1 MGALT
6 PEIKERLYKLGTTNI
21 SDAMDALGFSN
32 VCRGI
37 APLYESCKKIVGE
50 AITQRFL
57 PTDNLP
63 KQKHGGME
71 TIQNAAP
78 GSVVVVE
85 GSNSYDMNTCGG
97 VAATAAC
104 MNGLAGWVSDGL
116 VRDVDEIVEL
126 NFPMY
131 CKGRTVLTARGR
143 FMEGGINEPICCGGA
158 LCRFG
163 DIVVGDKSGVVIIP
177 QEKLEAVTAK
187 AEEIAAKE
195 DEMIRSI
202 KQGAALGEVDLKAD
216 YENMLKK

>member
-6 PEIKERLYKLGTTNI
+6 QELRERLYKVGTTNI

-32 VCRGI
+32 VCHGI

-50 AITQRFL
+50 AITQRFI

-85 GSNSYDMNTCGG
+85 GSVRPDMNTCGG
-97 VAATAAC
+97 IAATAAC
-104 MNGLAGWVSDGL
+104 MNGLSGWVSDGL

-126 NFPMY
+126 DFPMY

-143 FMEGGINEPICCGGA
+143 FMEAAINEPVCCGGA

-177 QEKLEAVTAK
+177 QERLEEVTAR
-187 AEEIAAKE
+187 AEDIAAKE
-195 DEMIRSI
+195 EAMIRSI
-202 KQGAALGEVDLKAD
+202 KEGAALGEVDKKAN
-216 YENMLKK
+216 YENMLK

>member
-6 PEIKERLYKLGTTNI
+6 AELRERLYKVGTTNI

-32 VCRGI
+32 VCHGI
-37 APLYESCKKIVGE
+37 VPLYESCKKIVGE
-50 AITQRFL
+50 AITQRFI
-57 PTDNLP
+57 PTDHLP

-85 GSNSYDMNTCGG
+85 GSVRPDMNTCGG
-97 VAATAAC
+97 IAATAAC
-104 MNGLAGWVSDGL
+104 MNGLEGWVSDGL
-116 VRDVDEIVEL
+116 VRDVDEIVDL

-143 FMEGGINEPICCGGA
+143 FMEAAINEPICCGGA

-177 QEKLEAVTAK
+177 QERLEEVTAK

-195 DEMIRSI
+195 EAMLQSIRA
-202 KQGAALGEVDLKAD
+202 GAALGEVDTKAN
-216 YENMLKK
+216 YENMLK

>member
-6 PEIKERLYKLGTTNI
+6 PELRERLYKLSTTNI

-32 VCRGI
+32 VCQGI

-50 AITQRFL
+50 AITQRFI

-71 TIQNAAP
+71 AIQKAAP

-85 GSNSYDMNTCGG
+85 GSVRPDMNTCGG
-97 VAATAAC
+97 IAATAAC
-104 MNGLAGWVSDGL
+104 MNKLSGWVSDGL
-116 VRDVDEIVEL
+116 VRDVDEIVDL
-126 NFPMY
+126 DFPMY

-143 FMEGGINEPICCGGA
+143 FMEGAINEPICCGGA

-177 QEKLEAVTAK
+177 QERLEEVTAK
-187 AEEIAAKE
+187 AEVLAVKE
-195 DEMIRSI
+195 EEMIRSI
-202 KQGAALGEVDLKAD
+202 KEGAALGDVDKKAN
-216 YENMLKK
+216 YENMLK

>member
-6 PEIKERLYKLGTTNI
+6 AELRERLYKVGTTNI

-32 VCRGI
+32 VCHGI
-37 APLYESCKKIVGE
+37 EPLYESCKKIVGE
-50 AITQRFL
+50 AITQRFI
-57 PTDNLP
+57 PTDHLP

-85 GSNSYDMNTCGG
+85 GSVRPDMNTCGG
-97 VAATAAC
+97 IAATAAC
-104 MNGLAGWVSDGL
+104 MNGLEGWVSDGL

-126 NFPMY
+126 GFPMY

-143 FMEGGINEPICCGGA
+143 FMEAAINEPICCGGA

-177 QEKLEAVTAK
+177 QERLEEVVVK

-195 DEMIRSI
+195 EEMLRSI
-202 KQGAALGEVDLKAD
+202 KAGAALGEVDTKAN
-216 YENMLKK
+216 YENMLK

>member
-6 PEIKERLYKLGTTNI
+6 QELRERLYKLGTTNI

-32 VCRGI
+32 VCVGI
-37 APLYESCKKIVGE
+37 EPLYEGCRKIVGE
-50 AITQRFL
+50 AITQRFI

-85 GSNSYDMNTCGG
+85 GSTAANMNTCGG
-97 VAATAAC
+97 IAATAAC

-116 VRDVDEIVEL
+116 VRDVDEIVDL
-126 NFPMY
+126 DFPMY

-143 FMEGGINEPICCGGA
+143 FMEAAINEPVNLAGA

-163 DIVVGDKSGVVIIP
+163 DIVVGDKSGVVVIP
-177 QEKLEAVTAK
+177 QERLAEVVEK
-187 AEEIAAKE
+187 AEVIAEKE
-195 DEMIRSI
+195 EQMIRSI
-202 KQGAALGEVDLKAD
+202 KEGARLGDVDKKAD
-216 YENMLKK
+216 YENMLK